1 MKSGSKTLSIGIDGM
16 WTPMEL
22 ARLLHIVVRS
32 YRLEQLVHLARSGG
46 PDIFRDRLSPVMLK
60 HLAAFDWIA
69 APLMSAK
76 FNDSYIKS
84 EDFIRDYGVSD
95 LHIIRIAHEPDTSL
109 HGGLPGEIALAGAG
123 PVIGKIAEAF
133 SEVLE
138 LWKSRPFIGDDS
150 QGKNAAIEVMY
161 ARNMKDKANMMARS
175 GYSDAELHAIV
186 SPSLEDLHF
195 ISNAIALGKIASVE
209 ISSVA
214 R

>member
-1 MKSGSKTLSIGIDGM
+1 MNTESKTLSIGIDGM

-22 ARLLHIVVRS
+22 ARLLHIFVRS

-46 PDIFRDRLSPVMLK
+46 PDIFRDRLSPVILK

-76 FNDSYIKS
+76 FNDSYVKS

-95 LHIIRIAHEPDTSL
+95 LHILRINHEPDTN
-109 HGGLPGEIALAGAG
+109 LPGEIALAGAG
-123 PVIGKIAEAF
+123 PVIAMIAKAIG
-133 SEVLE
+133 EVLE

>member
-1 MKSGSKTLSIGIDGM
+1 MISESKTLSIGIDGM
-16 WTPMEL
+16 WTPMEM

-46 PDIFRDRLSPVMLK
+46 PDIFRDRLNPVMLK

-76 FNDSYIKS
+76 FNDSYAKS

-95 LHIIRIAHEPDTSL
+95 LHILRINHAPDD
-109 HGGLPGEIALAGAG
+109 GLPGEIALAGTA

-133 SEVLE
+133 AEILD

-161 ARNMKDKANMMARS
+161 SRNMKDKANMMVRS
-175 GYSDAELHAIV
+175 GYSDAELHAII

-195 ISNAIALGKIASVE
+195 ISNAIALGKIASIE
-209 ISSVA
+209 IFSVA

>member
-1 MKSGSKTLSIGIDGM
+1 MKTNSKTLSIGIDGM

-46 PDIFRDRLSPVMLK
+46 PDVFRDRLNPVMLK

-69 APLMSAK
+69 APLMSAR
-76 FNDSYIKS
+76 FNDSYVKS

-95 LHIIRIAHEPDTSL
+95 LRILRIAHAPDDSQS
-109 HGGLPGEIALAGAG
+109 GGLPGEIAFTGAG
-123 PVIGKIAEAF
+123 PVLDTIAVAF
-133 SEVLE
+133 GGVLD

-150 QGKNAAIEVMY
+150 QGKNSAIEVMY
-161 ARNMKDKANMMARS
+161 AANMRDKANLMARG

-195 ISNAIALGKIASVE
+195 ISNAIALGKIATVE
-209 ISSVA
+209 KSP
-214 R
+214 

>member
-1 MKSGSKTLSIGIDGM
+1 MKTDSKTLSIGIDGM

-46 PDIFRDRLSPVMLK
+46 PDVFRDRLNPVMLK

-76 FNDSYIKS
+76 FNDSYVKS
-84 EDFIRDYGVSD
+84 EDFIREYGISD
-95 LHIIRIAHEPDTSL
+95 LRILRITHAPDDNLS
-109 HGGLPGEIALAGAG
+109 GDLPGEIVFNGAG
-123 PVIGKIAEAF
+123 PVIGAVAEACGG
-133 SEVLE
+133 VLD

-150 QGKNAAIEVMY
+150 QGKNAAIEVLY
-161 ARNMKDKANMMARS
+161 AGNMRNKANLMARG

-195 ISNAIALGKIASVE
+195 ISNAIALGKIATVE
-209 ISSVA
+209 KSP
-214 R
+214 